1 MSETNK
7 PKKQNK
13 VVSFLLG
20 MLSSLAVGVGLG
32 VLLVITLKDSG
43 QMDLPFGQYMLTM
56 LANLLLLYAAL
67 YLQFIIHE
75 GGHFIFGRLTGYGFV
90 SFRVGSL
97 TWVKTD
103 EGIKF
108 KRLSLAGTGGQCL
121 MNPPPWNDGAFPYK
135 LYNLGGVILNLI
147 SAVVFLVLYLLVR
160 RVPFLS
166 FFCLGACIIGLYLAL
181 MNGLPLRIGGV
192 DNDGNNVLSLS
203 KSKEARWSLWTQ
215 LTVAAE
221 QARGKRLIDM
231 PEEYFAMPEGD
242 WQNNP
247 LIATI
252 PVFREN
258 LHMDAHEFDK
268 AEELLIS
275 LLDEPTALAPL
286 YKNMLLCDRLYLELI
301 GENSPERIAALDT
314 KEHRQFRM
322 TMKNYLTIMR
332 TEYALALLHEKN
344 SEKAEKLLLA
354 FEKRISSHP
363 NPGECIS
370 ERELMD
376 IAREKAESL

>member
-20 MLSSLAVGVGLG
+20 MLSSLAVGAGLG
-32 VLLVITLKDSG
+32 VLLVITLRDSG
-43 QMDLPFGQYMLTM
+43 QMDLSFGQYMLAM
-56 LANLLLLYAAL
+56 LANLLLLYLAI

-90 SFRVGSL
+90 SFRIGSL

-103 EGIKF
+103 EGVKF

-121 MNPPPWNDGAFPYK
+121 MSPPPWNEGNFAYK

-147 SAVVFLVLYLLVR
+147 SAVVFLLIYLLVR

-166 FFCLGACIIGLYLAL
+166 FFCLCALFLGLYLAL
-181 MNGLPLRIGGV
+181 INGLPLRIGGV
-192 DNDGNNVLSLS
+192 DNDGNNVVSLS
-203 KSKEARWSLWTQ
+203 KSKEARRSLWMQ
-215 LTVAAE
+215 LTIAAE

-242 WQNNP
+242 WQNNS

-268 AEELLIS
+268 AEELLRV
-275 LLDEPTALAPL
+275 LLDEPNTLAPL

-301 GENSPERIAALDT
+301 GENNPEKIAALDT

-354 FEKRISSHP
+354 YEKRVPSHP
-363 NPGECIS
+363 NPGECVS